1 VRRGRDPGDG
11 STFEAGEAGN
21 QTMNMEIRKAE
32 GQPVTP
38 ADRQQAVSESLRQ
51 IARMSRFADRKKG
64 IRSYQADAKND
75 PWIPILFV
83 VCFLLPT
90 LAGAVYYGLIA
101 SDRYVTEARFAIRPA
116 LGSAEKTSSETGGT
130 NSGMANQMVAQDTLI
145 TREFILSR
153 PMLELLEAQLPLRQ
167 WYSND
172 SIDYFSRFDPEKP
185 IEKFLR
191 YWKRR
196 VGVEV
201 ESGSGILS
209 VEVEAFDPE
218 ESLAIAKAVM
228 KEAERKVNDL
238 TVKSREDAV
247 AESTRELRLAEERM
261 TKIRLAT
268 RDLRNREGVLDAQK
282 TNDINVKMIAELRAS
297 RINLALQLAI
307 GQRDLG
313 PDARRIIDIKQQI
326 KDIDENIARIERQS
340 ASQDPEQKRLL
351 SDALTKFEVLEND
364 RKNAEKYYQQVLT
377 AHERA
382 RIIAARQIEFFSPIV
397 EPVKAESST
406 EPRRL
411 LMIGLITAG
420 AGVLFGAAMFARK
433 MMT

>member
-1 VRRGRDPGDG
+1 MRRGRDPGDG